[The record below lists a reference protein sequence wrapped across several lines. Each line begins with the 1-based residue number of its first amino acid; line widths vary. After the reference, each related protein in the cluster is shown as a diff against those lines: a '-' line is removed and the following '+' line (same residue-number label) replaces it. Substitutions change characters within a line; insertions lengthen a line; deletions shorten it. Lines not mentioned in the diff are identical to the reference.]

1 MSKTI
6 IPANYTPA
14 LNLYDTQRA
23 IGTVKRLFADTLCA
37 TLNLYRV
44 SAPLFVEAS
53 TGLNDD
59 LNGVERKV
67 TFDMK
72 DGGIEAQVV
81 QSLAKWKRKAL
92 KDYGFRVGKGLYCDM
107 NAIRRDEDLD
117 NLHSVYVDQWD
128 WEKVI
133 REEDR
138 TEAYLKNVVR
148 SIVSAV
154 CATEMNLHAMFPQLQ
169 DLPLH
174 TPNVT
179 FITTQELED
188 KYPDLTPKER
198 ENAFVKE
205 NGTTF
210 LMKIG
215 APLKSGK
222 PHDGRAPDYDDWD
235 LNGDLLFWNEPLQCS
250 YELSS
255 MGIRVSPESMD
266 QPADHGWLR

>member
-44 SAPLFVEAS
+44 SAPLFLEAS

-67 TFDMK
+67 NFDIK
-72 DGGIEAQVV
+72 DSGIEAQVV

-92 KDYGFRVGKGLYCDM
+92 KDYDFHVGKGLYCDM
-107 NAIRRDEDLD
+107 NAIRRDEELD

-128 WEKVI
+128 WEKAI
-133 REEDR
+133 RLEDR
-138 TEAYLKNVVR
+138 NEAYLKSVVR

-169 DLPLH
+169 ELPLH
-174 TPNVT
+174 SPNVT

-222 PHDGRAPDYDDWD
+222 PHDGRAPD
-235 LNGDLLFWNEPLQCS
+235 
-250 YELSS
+250 
-255 MGIRVSPESMD
+255 
-266 QPADHGWLR
+266 

>member
-1 MSKTI
+1 
-6 IPANYTPA
+6 
-14 LNLYDTQRA
+14 
-23 IGTVKRLFADTLCA
+23 
-37 TLNLYRV
+37 
-44 SAPLFVEAS
+44 
-53 TGLNDD
+53 
-59 LNGVERKV
+59 
-67 TFDMK
+67 MK

-188 KYPDLTPKER
+188 KLPGPDPER
-198 ENAFVKE
+198 AGERVIVKE

-250 YELSS
+250 YGAEQHGHS
-255 MGIRVSPESMD
+255 R
-266 QPADHGWLR
+266 QPREHGQAADHGWLR

>member
-1 MSKTI
+1 MSKII

-67 TFDMK
+67 TFDTK
-72 DGGIEAQVV
+72 DSGIEVQVV

-107 NAIRRDEDLD
+107 NAIRRDEDMD
-117 NLHSVYVDQWD
+117 NLHSIYVDQWD
-128 WEKVI
+128 WEKRSSVRKTGTRRI
-133 REEDR
+133 SEER
-138 TEAYLKNVVR
+138 RALYRVGGL
-148 SIVSAV
+148 
-154 CATEMNLHAMFPQLQ
+154 CHLNLHAMFPQLQ

-179 FITTQELED
+179 FTTTQELED

-198 ENAFVKE
+198 GECHRQGE
-205 NGTTF
+205 RHH
-210 LMKIG
+210 L
-215 APLKSGK
+215 PDEDRRSLKSSK
-222 PHDGRAPDYDDWD
+222 PDGRAPDYDDWD
-235 LNGDLLFWNEPLQCS
+235 LNGDLLFWNEPRCS
-250 YELSS
+250 AAT
-255 MGIRVSPESMD
+255 G
-266 QPADHGWLR
+266 